1 MELLQD
7 SLSPCN
13 IALLYEPFFPQM
25 IVIETWVSTKCN
37 ILRCPK
43 TTTKS
48 FKTIN
53 KLCKTTAEAAGK
65 VYKSTISGHKSSY
78 LSCHILMFNIFGL
91 QWFIKSVYV
100 SCRGT
105 GEGSIFIVFLVEK
118 KPCFGVNFKRVL
130 FIMWYYIWIPRS
142 PPLLETVVF
151 ELEMFCTFGKHSSAP

>member
-13 IALLYEPFFPQM
+13 IALLYEPFLPQM

-37 ILRCPK
+37 IL

-65 VYKSTISGHKSSY
+65 V
-78 LSCHILMFNIFGL
+78 FN
-91 QWFIKSVYV
+91 
-100 SCRGT
+100 
-105 GEGSIFIVFLVEK
+105 
-118 KPCFGVNFKRVL
+118 NF
-130 FIMWYYIWIPRS
+130 RS
-142 PPLLETVVF
+142 
-151 ELEMFCTFGKHSSAP
+151 